1 VIGFLPRSRLFV
13 VLAAVPI
20 LLAACAA
27 AEPPAASVGDAEI
40 SQERLQTDVVL
51 FRFLS
56 ALSGAPCGAPIQGE
70 SDDAACARFTLTN
83 DIQEEMVK
91 AYAATNDVTV
101 PASDVTAAISQLQQ
115 NLGGAA
121 QLDARLAE
129 EGLDR
134 QDLRSLADRLLLFNE
149 VQQAV
154 VAERLDDEAL
164 MAVYEELKPQFTNV
178 EVHHILLRMPR
189 AAEVIAAEA
198 TPENFARLAETRSID
213 PGSAA
218 LGGSLGSLS
227 ESQFQAQFDPTF
239 VEAALALRAGEIS
252 GVVETSFGFHVI
264 YMARRDVASFD
275 EVREQL
281 SAQQGARVF
290 DEWLREQY
298 GTVDIEVNPRFGRLD
313 PQTFQIVPV
322 RSTEDEPEDLPTNAP
337 SPVP

>member
-1 VIGFLPRSRLFV
+1 VFV

-20 LLAACAA
+20 LLAACVA

-101 PASDVTAAISQLQQ
+101 SASDVTDAIAQLQQ

-134 QDLRSLADRLLLFNE
+134 RDLRSLADRLLLFSE
-149 VQQAV
+149 VQRAV

-164 MAVYEELKPQFTNV
+164 RAVYEEAKPQFTNV
-178 EVHHILLRMPR
+178 EVHHILLRR
-189 AAEVIAAEA
+189 AQAAEDVAAEA
-198 TPENFARLAETRSID
+198 TPQNFARLAETRSID
-213 PGSAA
+213 PGSAGS
-218 LGGSLGSLS
+218 GGSLGSYS
-227 ESQFQAQFDPTF
+227 EAQFLNLGLDPTF
-239 VEAALALRAGEIS
+239 LEAALALQEGEIS

-264 YMARRDVASFD
+264 YMARRDITAFD
-275 EVREQL
+275 DVREQL

-298 GTVDIEVNPRFGRLD
+298 ETVDIEVNPRFGRLD
-313 PQTFQIVPV
+313 PQTFEIVPV
-322 RSTEDEPEDLPTNAP
+322 RSTEDEPQELPTNAP

>member
-1 VIGFLPRSRLFV
+1 VIPFRRGFVL
-13 VLAAVPI
+13 LAAIPI

-40 SQERLQTDVVL
+40 SQEELQTDVVF

-91 AYAATNDVTV
+91 LYAATNDVTV
-101 PASDVTAAISQLQQ
+101 SASDVSDAIAQLEQ

-134 QDLRSLADRLLLFNE
+134 RDLRSLADRLLLFNE

-164 MAVYEELKPQFTNV
+164 RAVYEEAKPQFTTV

-189 AAEVIAAEA
+189 AAEVVAAEA
-198 TPENFARLAETRSID
+198 TPENFARLAKTRSID

-218 LGGSLGSLS
+218 SGGSLGSYS
-227 ESQFQAQFDPTF
+227 ESQFQTQFDQTF
-239 VEAALALRAGEIS
+239 VEAALALQAGEIS
-252 GVVETSFGFHVI
+252 GVVETQFGFHVI
-264 YMARRDVASFD
+264 YMAQRDVASFD
-275 EVREQL
+275 DVRERL
-281 SAQQGARVF
+281 FAQQLVRVF

-298 GTVDIEVNPRFGRLD
+298 ETVDIEVNPRFGRLD
-313 PQTFQIVPV
+313 PQTFEIVPV
-322 RSTEDEPEDLPTNAP
+322 RSTEDDPEELPTNAP

>member
-1 VIGFLPRSRLFV
+1 MIRPLLRRRVFV
-13 VLAAVPI
+13 VLASVPI
-20 LLAACAA
+20 VLAACGMDA
-27 AEPPAASVGDAEI
+27 PAASVGDAEI
-40 SQERLQTDVVL
+40 SQDRLRTDVVL

-70 SDDAACARFTLTN
+70 SDGAACARFTLTN

-91 AYAATNDVTV
+91 VYAATNDVSV
-101 PASDVTAAISQLQQ
+101 PASDVSDAISQLQT

-129 EGLDR
+129 DGLDR
-134 QDLRSLADRLLLFNE
+134 NDLRSLANRLLLFNE

-164 MAVYEELKPQFTNV
+164 MAAYEEAKPQFTTV
-178 EVHHILLRMPR
+178 EVHHILLRKAQ
-189 AAEVIAAEA
+189 AAEDVAAEA
-198 TPENFARLAETRSID
+198 TAQNFARLAETRSID

-218 LGGSLGSLS
+218 SGGSLGSYS
-227 ESQFQAQFDPTF
+227 ESQFLSLGLDPTF
-239 VEAALALRAGEIS
+239 LEAALALEAGEIS

-264 YMARRDVASFD
+264 YMARRDVAMFD
-275 EVREQL
+275 DVREQL

-298 GTVDIEVNPRFGRLD
+298 ETLEVDVNPRFGRLD
-313 PQTFQIVPV
+313 PQTFEVVPV
-322 RSTEDEPEDLPTNAP
+322 RSTEDEPAGPTAPQP
-337 SPVP
+337 SPLP